1 MPNKKQKKIL
11 MCGTNTDVGKTYITN
26 LIIKKIMYQRR
37 VGAYKPIES
46 GCNKKRGSLV
56 PNDAK
61 IYFDTLK
68 GQLPLDIIN
77 PYRFQPPISPRRAI
91 KLARKKIY
99 NKDLTS
105 HLINFANYDY
115 LFIEGAGGICSPLT
129 LDGLNIDV
137 MKKIGGDAILVAKD
151 EIGVINNVLL
161 SISKLRLYK
170 ISILAIVLNK
180 IQPVQPQGMNNKRE
194 LEEFTDIP
202 IIQFVNKKKNKTA
215 LDSLAKL
222 II

>member
-1 MPNKKQKKIL
+1 MVQIL
-11 MCGTNTDVGKTYITN
+11 DLDNSKDIWIYIERVTGKGKYHK
-26 LIIKKIMYQRR
+26 L
-37 VGAYKPIES
+37 GKPILLKNNVAVLE
-46 GCNKKRGSLV
+46 
-56 PNDAK
+56 
-61 IYFDTLK
+61 FDKYGVLK
-68 GQLPLDIIN
+68 D
-77 PYRFQPPISPRRAI
+77 
-91 KLARKKIY
+91 KKIY

-170 ISILAIVLNK
+170 ISTLAIVLNK
-180 IQPVQPQGMNNKRE
+180 IQPIQPQGMNNKRE

-202 IIQFVNKKKNKTA
+202 VIQFVNKKKNKAA

>member
-1 MPNKKQKKIL
+1 M
-11 MCGTNTDVGKTYITN
+11 
-26 LIIKKIMYQRR
+26 
-37 VGAYKPIES
+37 
-46 GCNKKRGSLV
+46 
-56 PNDAK
+56 
-61 IYFDTLK
+61 
-68 GQLPLDIIN
+68 
-77 PYRFQPPISPRRAI
+77 
-91 KLARKKIY
+91 
-99 NKDLTS
+99 
-105 HLINFANYDY
+105 NFANCDY

-137 MKKIGGDAILVAKD
+137 MKKIGGKSILVAKD
-151 EIGVINNVLL
+151 EIGVINSVLL

-202 IIQFVNKKKNKTA
+202 IIQFVNEKKNKTA
-215 LDSLAKL
+215 LNSLVKL